1 MLLSYLRHISIR
13 IWIAVL
19 LGGVV
24 SLLVLPILQTWI
36 GLEHNLLVA
45 AAILLF
51 FFMAAGWVLNR
62 WALNTAGYLMAEAGV
77 FERDGMYPEAENSF
91 QKAVT
96 IFDSFMVTPF
106 VKHPKT
112 GDLGARLAR
121 FYLARSRRDHVSE
134 NFLVTYLN
142 SNPQDEEVA
151 EHWLHLTESG
161 AGLKEEHQELAARI
175 GGAQPNNNYIQ
186 NSLARFY
193 LLLERTDFSALQTY
207 RRVCDGNDSTAAGFI
222 DDLARLLVKEKRA
235 DEWALE
241 IYLLALANNAG
252 QAGYL
257 RGLAACVHWT
267 PASRRNKQLLQSAHQ
282 YLKGID
288 PGDLKKMRADFH
300 PPVPAQP
307 ARRPR
312 KIIESG
318 VLLLSAVQVIYH
330 TPGLIIR
337 WIVRRVKAAAK
348 GIQRSRIVRRIL
360 TGILLLGLAFGIGA
374 LVVNTVSHL
383 SVKEAPA
390 DKKGA
395 LPVKVITDPFTLQV
409 AAYLKPEYAK
419 KYVRKLNNLGV
430 DAYWSEAVSGDK
442 RWYQV
447 RVSHFGTKQ
456 SARDYGEKLKSKGII
471 DDYFVAN
478 YGSR

>member
-1 MLLSYLRHISIR
+1 MLLSYLRHISLR

-24 SLLVLPILQTWI
+24 SLLVLPILQIRI
-36 GLEHNLLVA
+36 GLEHNLFVA

-62 WALNTAGYLMAEAGV
+62 WALNTADYLMAEAGV

-91 QKAVT
+91 QKAVA

-106 VKHPKT
+106 VKHPKAA
-112 GDLGARLAR
+112 DLGARLAR

-134 NFLVTYLN
+134 NFLVAYLK

-151 EHWLHLTESG
+151 KHWLHLIESG

-186 NSLARFY
+186 STLARFY

-207 RRVCDGNDSTAAGFI
+207 RRVCAGNDSTTAGFI
-222 DDLARLLVKEKRA
+222 DDLARLFVKEKRA

-252 QAGYL
+252 QAGFL

-267 PASRRNKQLLQSAHQ
+267 PASGRNKQLLLSAHQ

-288 PGDLKKMRADFH
+288 PDQLKKMRADFH
-300 PPVPAQP
+300 PPVPTQP
-307 ARRPR
+307 AGQSR
-312 KIIESG
+312 KVIKSG
-318 VLLLSAVQVIYH
+318 ALLFSAIQVIHH

-348 GIQRSRIVRRIL
+348 LIQRSRKVRRIS
-360 TGILLLGLAFGIGA
+360 TGILLLGLALGIGA

-390 DKKGA
+390 DKNKA
-395 LPVKVITDPFTLQV
+395 LPVKAITDPFTLQV

-419 KYVRKLNNLGV
+419 NYVRKLNDLGV

-456 SARDYGEKLKSKGII
+456 SARDYGEKLKSTGII
-471 DDYFVAN
+471 DDYYVAN